1 LYISSLTAVS
11 GMSLDEIELKLRDE
25 AIYGRSPHERAAQ
38 IPWIKKTLR
47 QSLKNCITCWTRH
60 T

>member
-1 LYISSLTAVS
+1 
-11 GMSLDEIELKLRDE
+11 MSLDEIELKLRDE

-47 QSLKNCITCWTRH
+47 QSLKKSA
-60 T
+60 